1 MPILDGLVFTF
12 LIIKLDFLDN
22 KVKTIKN
29 DADEISPGIL
39 KLKGLISFQTT

>member
-29 DADEISPGIL
+29 DADEISPEF
-39 KLKGLISFQTT
+39 LIKRFNFFQTT